1 MRTVLISGAG
11 IAGPALAYWL
21 GRAGFRPT
29 VVEIAAGPRTG
40 GGAVDFRGAH
50 LTVLERMGVLDELRR
65 AQTGGSPMRFVD
77 AAGRRLMEL
86 PADFAGGE
94 VEVLRGDLGRILYE
108 HSTPYAEYR
117 FGDTVTALTQ
127 TADGVEVDF
136 ARGDR
141 ATYDLVV
148 GADGVRSTVRLLA
161 YGPHGRHLSHQGYY
175 VATWEVPGFPGLG
188 RTSLLYNEPG
198 RMASIG
204 GDHRDAARASA
215 FVAFASP
222 ELDYDRRD
230 TGRQRELI
238 ATALGG
244 MGWHTPR
251 LLAALPTATDLY
263 FDAICRIDVTPWSRG
278 RIALLGDAAC
288 GATIGGMGAG
298 TAIVGAYVLAGE
310 LAAAG
315 GDHTVAFGRYE
326 RLLRG
331 YARGGQQGGQN
342 TGRFLAPRRAWAA
355 RLRNS
360 LLNRPYFLNL
370 MLRTADDRT
379 TALRLPDYPLP
390 RADRRPDPV

>member
-1 MRTVLISGAG
+1 MRSVLISGAG

-29 VVEIAAGPRTG
+29 VVEVASGPRTG

-50 LTVLERMGVLDELRR
+50 LTVLERMGVLDELREV
-65 AQTGGSPMRFVD
+65 QTGGSPMRFVD
-77 AAGRRLMEL
+77 AQDRRLMEL

-94 VEVLRGDLGRILYE
+94 LEVLRGDLGRILYE
-108 HSTPYAEYR
+108 HSAPWAAYR
-117 FGDTVTALTQ
+117 FDDSVTALAQ
-127 TADGVEVDF
+127 TPDGVEVGF
-136 ARGDR
+136 ASGER
-141 ATYDLVV
+141 AVFDLVV
-148 GADGVRSTVRLLA
+148 GADGVRSAVRRLA
-161 YGPHGRHLSHQGYY
+161 WGPHERYLRHQGYY
-175 VATWEVPGFPGLG
+175 VATWAVPGFPGLG

-198 RMASIG
+198 RMASVG
-204 GDHRDAARASA
+204 GDHRDRARAGA

-230 TGRQRELI
+230 TARQRELI
-238 ATALGG
+238 ARALAG

-251 LLAALPTATDLY
+251 LLAALPDATDLY
-263 FDAICRIDVTPWSRG
+263 FDAICRIDVTPWSQG

-298 TAIVGAYVLAGE
+298 NAIVGAYVLAGE
-310 LAAAG
+310 LAAD

-331 YARGGQQGGQN
+331 YAERGRQGGQN

-360 LLNRPYFLNL
+360 LLNRPYFRDL
-370 MLRTADDRT
+370 MLREADDRT
-379 TALRLPDYPLP
+379 TALHLPTY
-390 RADRRPDPV
+390 